1 MTEPLE
7 TRYEGRFLRMVAR
20 GHWEFVE
27 RANST
32 GVVAVLAVTP
42 DEKILLVEQFRPPVD
57 CSVIEIPAGLAGDIA
72 GEENEDF
79 STAAVR
85 ELAEESGYEP
95 EEVRFLGAGPSS
107 AGLTNECISFYEA
120 TKIKKV
126 GDGGGDESESI
137 IVHEVP
143 LIGLRAWLNERAEC
157 GAMIDPKIFAALAMA
172 GRNFS

>member
-1 MTEPLE
+1 MPESLE

-42 DEKILLVEQFRPPVD
+42 DDNILLVEQFRPPVAA
-57 CSVIEIPAGLAGDIA
+57 SVIEIPAGLAGDIS
-72 GEENEDF
+72 GEEDEDF

-95 EEVRFLGAGPSS
+95 DEVRFLGAGPSS
-107 AGLTNECISFYEA
+107 AGLTSECISFYEA
-120 TKIKKV
+120 TRIRKV
-126 GDGGGDESESI
+126 GEGGGDESESI

-143 LIGLRAWLNERAEC
+143 LVGLRGWLDERSQE
-157 GAMIDPKIFAALAMA
+157 GTMIDPKIFAALAMA
-172 GRNFS
+172 GRSFS